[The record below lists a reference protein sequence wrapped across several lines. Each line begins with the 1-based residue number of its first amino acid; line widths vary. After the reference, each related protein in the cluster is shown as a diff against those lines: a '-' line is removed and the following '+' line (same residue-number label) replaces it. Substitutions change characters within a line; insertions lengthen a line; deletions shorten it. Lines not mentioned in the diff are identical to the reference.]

1 MTCKSIFLR
10 LLPITAGLLL
20 AACTADGAQGPR
32 SASEAVD
39 TDVATTPVRD
49 VDPALWAVSDG
60 DTTIYLFGTI
70 HVLKPGLGWFDDAV
84 RETFDSSSE
93 LVLEMLEPEPS
104 EMMALVSR
112 LAIDQEGKRLRDRLS
127 AGDRR
132 AFDKSLA
139 MLDMAPDAL
148 DQMEPWMASVS
159 LSMSALQRAGFD
171 SSTGVETALTAAAK
185 ASGKTIIG
193 LETPEEQL
201 SLFDRLPMANQLDYL
216 NLTIRKLHETRSGM
230 DRMIAIWSAGKPD
243 GLAKLMN
250 EGIEDPLI
258 YRQLLVERNLRWADW
273 IGKRMEHP
281 GTVFMA
287 VGAAHLAGRDGLIA
301 TLAERRMDVRR
312 IAY

>member
-1 MTCKSIFLR
+1 MTPKCKLLR
-10 LLPITAGLLL
+10 LLPIMAVWLLS
-20 AACTADGAQGPR
+20 ACATDGGAPAR
-32 SASEAVD
+32 SASAAVNAPV
-39 TDVATTPVRD
+39 TAPLVRD
-49 VDPALWAVSDG
+49 VDPALWKVSDG

-84 RETFDSSSE
+84 KASFDSSSQ

-112 LAIDQEGKRLRDRLS
+112 LAIDQEGKPLRDRLS
-127 AGDRR
+127 ANNRK
-132 AFDKSLA
+132 AYENALA
-139 MLDMAPDAL
+139 TLGMAPDAL
-148 DQMEPWMASVS
+148 DPMEPWMASVS
-159 LSMSALQRAGFD
+159 VSMSALQLAGFD
-171 SSTGVETALTAAAK
+171 GATGVETALTAAAK
-185 ASGKTIIG
+185 ADGKTIIG

-201 SLFDRLPMANQLDYL
+201 GLFDRLPMANQLDYL

-230 DRMIAIWSAGKPD
+230 NKMIAIWSAGKPD
-243 GLAKLMN
+243 RLAELMN

-273 IGKRMEHP
+273 IGKRMDEP

-287 VGAAHLAGRDGLIA
+287 VGAAHLAGPDSLIA
-301 TLAERRMDVRR
+301 TLAKRRMDVRR